1 MPDRLFHYQG
11 FVEPHLVSLLSG
23 GIVKLSRPDRFNDPW
38 DCRVHYRVATSTSE
52 KERVFDWLKTEHRK
66 RRPLVAEAERARLAQ
81 QTMAD
86 LSGFVEKMEREMY
99 SAICNGY
106 KVYCLSEH
114 PDSALMWA
122 HYTVSHTGVCL
133 EFDAQKAPFTRATG
147 ATKVT
152 YSTTYPDHDL
162 CDTGYKPLITK
173 SEDWAYEAE
182 WRLVAEERAF
192 ATAPVPPGALITDND
207 FLTLPA
213 GVLSSVTIGCLA
225 SDSSRRQIERLV
237 KSRAPGVL
245 VRQATLATDRYEI
258 KIDPPF

>member
-1 MPDRLFHYQG
+1 MPDRLFHYQR
-11 FVEPHLVSLLSG
+11 FVEQHLVSLLSG
-23 GIVKLSRPDRFNDPW
+23 RTVKLSRPDRFNDPW
-38 DCRVHYRVATSTSE
+38 DCRVHYRVPTSTAE

-66 RRPLVAEAERARLAQ
+66 RQPLVGEAERAQLAQ

-86 LSGFVEKMEREMY
+86 LSSLVEKMESGMY
-99 SAICNGY
+99 SAICNRY
-106 KVYCLSEH
+106 RVYCLSEH

-122 HYTVSHTGVCL
+122 HYADSHTGVCL

-152 YSTTYPDHDL
+152 YSKAYPDPDL

-173 SEDWAYEAE
+173 SDDWAYESE
-182 WRLVAEERAF
+182 WRLIAEERAF

-225 SDSSRRQIERLV
+225 SDTSRRQVEHLV
-237 KSRAPGVL
+237 RIHAPGVL
-245 VRQATLATDRYEI
+245 VRQAALARDRYQLR
-258 KIDPPF
+258 IDPPF